1 MISNGYVA
9 TVAVAPATA
18 PNTKLLFKKFEEVD
32 ADADEAEAEEFN
44 AFNTPN

>member
-18 PNTKLLFKKFEEVD
+18 PNTKLLFKKLDDDDDEED
-32 ADADEAEAEEFN
+32 KEEEEFN
-44 AFNTPN
+44 AFNIPN

>member
-18 PNTKLLFKKFEEVD
+18 PNTKLLFKKLDDDEDDKEE
-32 ADADEAEAEEFN
+32 EEFN
-44 AFNTPN
+44 AFNIPN

>member
-18 PNTKLLFKKFEEVD
+18 PNTKLLFKKLDDDDEED
-32 ADADEAEAEEFN
+32 KEEEFN
-44 AFNTPN
+44 AFNIPN

>member
-18 PNTKLLFKKFEEVD
+18 PNTKLLFKKLDETEEED
-32 ADADEAEAEEFN
+32 KEEEEEFN
-44 AFNTPN
+44 AFNIPN